1 MRSRPGLLLAFHR
14 EGRHEEI
21 GVADSESD
29 RFGLAEDEGFASS
42 QDHQLACRKNNH
54 LACRKDNELARS

>member
-1 MRSRPGLLLAFHR
+1 VRSRPGLLLAFHR

-29 RFGLAEDEGFASS
+29 RFGLAKDEGFAFS
-42 QDHQLACRKNNH
+42 QDLDLACRKNNQ
-54 LACRKDNELARS
+54 LARS